1 MPENKQC
8 DQPNRSLP
16 LVLFLGLAYVLLSIT
31 FDFMPWPGQSLAAGQ
46 AGIDLDPPVI
56 RFHVLAHS
64 DDPADQAVK
73 NRVRDEALRYLSP
86 KLSPRATLEEVESLL
101 NEEKEKLKMILE
113 GFLRG
118 INVHQ
123 DVQIFYHTEEFPT
136 RTYAGRVYPAG
147 EYETFQIVLGEGQG
161 QNWWCVMF
169 PPLCL
174 TELAIIPER
183 PAQESLVDEDP
194 PLERSVP
201 GPAAGDK
208 LPPSPGPLRLR
219 IVEWFR
225 KVFSRE

>member
-1 MPENKQC
+1 MPENKTH
-8 DQPNRSLP
+8 NKP
-16 LVLFLGLAYVLLSIT
+16 LHLMLFICLTYVLLAIT
-31 FDFMPWPGQSLAAGQ
+31 FDFLPWPSQKLAAGQ

-86 KLSPRATLEEVESLL
+86 KLSPRATLQEVESLL
-101 NEEKEKLKMILE
+101 IEEKEKLKSVLE
-113 GFLRG
+113 EFLRG

-123 DVQIFYHTEEFPT
+123 DVGIYFHTEEFPT
-136 RTYAGRVYPAG
+136 RSYAGRVYPAG

-174 TELAIIPER
+174 TELAIIPEPIAQDGLEEEDSSSENLLKPSTKEDIASL
-183 PAQESLVDEDP
+183 PA
-194 PLERSVP
+194 
-201 GPAAGDK
+201 
-208 LPPSPGPLRLR
+208 SPFRLR
-219 IVEWFR
+219 IVEWLQ
-225 KVFSRE
+225 KVFCRE